1 MDINDIGDVLREAVN
16 VILKVSAPILLL
28 SMFVGVIMA
37 LVQAVTQVHEQSLNF
52 IMKLIVVIGVLI
64 IGGGWMLELLQEFAL
79 GLFEMM

>member
-1 MDINDIGDVLREAVN
+1 MDINEIGNVLREAVN
-16 VILKVSAPILLL
+16 VILKISAPILLL

-52 IMKLIVVIGVLI
+52 IMKLVVVIGVLI
-64 IGGGWMLELLQEFAL
+64 IGGRWMLQMLQEFAL